1 MEMIKPKI
9 HLLIETVDVV
19 VGSEYGIELG
29 KRCGHTINKIYTLMN
44 MWNQHCRTL
53 GESAHRVVSKS
64 LEELLEELGL
74 HEPGSVGQSV
84 KITLINSSGVKWLN
98 AIHKICLLKQMEGNK
113 QCM

>member
-9 HLLIETVDVV
+9 HLLIESADVV
-19 VGSEYGIELG
+19 VGSEYGVELG
-29 KRCGHTINKIYTLMN
+29 RRCVHTMKKIYKLMD
-44 MWNQHCRTL
+44 MWNQHCGTL
-53 GESAHRVVSKS
+53 GESAHQVVSKS

-74 HEPGSVGQSV
+74 DENRSVGQPV

-113 QCM
+113 

>member
-9 HLLIETVDVV
+9 HLLIESADVV
-19 VGSEYGIELG
+19 VGSEYGVELG
-29 KRCGHTINKIYTLMN
+29 RRCVHTMKKIYKLMD
-44 MWNQHCRTL
+44 MWNQHCGTL
-53 GESAHRVVSKS
+53 GESAHQVVSKS

-74 HEPGSVGQSV
+74 HEERSVGQSV

-113 QCM
+113 